1 MDPLSSPHQPDS
13 LAGVRLPAWCLPGD
27 WPRHQGEVVAADLR
41 LRDGRIE
48 SIAPQIDH
56 AAPARMLALPPL
68 VQAHAHI
75 DKAFTAHRARA
86 NGPGLLAAIQAAI
99 DDRAHWTEA
108 DLRARMERALQD
120 AWSAGVAV
128 LRTHIDWI
136 DAEAPLSWRVAA
148 QLAQEWQDRLRLERV
163 ALVPLRF
170 FADRAEAQKIATRI
184 ASADGGTVMG
194 GFVHTSNWSPTA
206 LENLLDAAQ
215 RHNLDLD
222 LHIDEELHP
231 QAQGLASVAQWM
243 TQSRFEGRVVCS
255 HACALA
261 AQPSAQALHTLDTL
275 AQQSRVSLV
284 CLPATNLLLQDAR
297 TGHTP
302 LQRGLTLVH
311 EARARG
317 IAVLIGSDNVQDPF
331 CHHGAL
337 DPLHALELGVFAA
350 QLSDPFDRWTDS
362 VCRGDWLRA
371 ANAAPVMAPGARAD
385 LLCFDQSYAGNWPVP
400 GTARRMLRAGLWQTA
415 AVPRWSDRG

>member
-1 MDPLSSPHQPDS
+1 MDRLSDLPTPDS
-13 LAGVRLPAWCLPGD
+13 LAGVRLPAWCLPVD

-41 LRDGRIE
+41 LRNGRID
-48 SIAPQIDH
+48 ALTPQLEHSVDH
-56 AAPARMLALPPL
+56 NAPARMLALPPL
-68 VQAHAHI
+68 VQAHAHL

-86 NGPGLLAAIQAAI
+86 SGPGLLPAIQAAI
-99 DDRAHWTEA
+99 DDRAHWSET
-108 DLRARMERALQD
+108 DLRERMERGLRASWD
-120 AWSAGVAV
+120 AGVAV

-136 DAEAPLSWRVAA
+136 DAEAPLAWSVAA
-148 QLAQEWQDRLRLERV
+148 ELAQEWGDRLRLERV

-170 FADRAEAQKIATRI
+170 FADAADAQQIAERV
-184 ASADGGTVMG
+184 ASPDGSTVMG
-194 GFVHTSNWSPTA
+194 GFVHTSNWSPPA
-206 LENLLDAAQ
+206 LRHLLNSAQ
-215 RHNLDLD
+215 QQGLDID

-231 QAQGLASVAQWM
+231 QAQGLAAVAGWM
-243 TQSRFEGRVVCS
+243 SESKFEGHVICS

-261 AQPSAQALHTLDTL
+261 AQPAAQALHTLDAL
-275 AQQSRVSLV
+275 AKHARISLI
-284 CLPATNLLLQDAR
+284 CLPSTNLLLQDAR

-350 QLSDPFDRWTDS
+350 QLSHPFDQWTDS
-362 VCRGDWLRA
+362 VCRADWLGRT
-371 ANAAPVMAPGARAD
+371 NAAVRIAPGSRAD
-385 LLCFDQSYAGNWPVP
+385 LLCFAQAHPLTWPVP
-400 GTARRMLRAGLWQTA
+400 GTERRMLRGGLWQTSVA
-415 AVPRWSDRG
+415 PH